1 MHFYSLILYLKKIYL
16 TNYRKKNNSLFFF
29 SYNNNNNNNK
39 NNNNNNNDNLNNEN
53 FIDKK
58 ATIKTYLQFISPRK
72 HYLHYVQ
79 LKHYLQ
85 FLSIKKKKGHLISIV
100 KIHSVKNIL
109 YIRKKKFN

>member
-16 TNYRKKNNSLFFF
+16 TNCRKKNNSLFF
-29 SYNNNNNNNK
+29 NNN

-79 LKHYLQ
+79 LKHYIQ
-85 FLSIKKKKGHLISIV
+85 FLSIKKKKRTLNFHC
-100 KIHSVKNIL
+100 KNSF
-109 YIRKKKFN
+109 R